1 VNKNKLLDDRIV
13 LYLSNFGGKGKV
25 VKLEHLAEVLAIP
38 LIDLKDSLFRL
49 MEKDLIE
56 RVNLKDVVTLKLTK
70 NGEKYSKNLNEVDVV
85 EWIFNAGIKENFETE
100 QGGEDKLYLIENV
113 NIENIY
119 NLFYKLIDMDIQGLV
134 ISRPSKKG
142 LMKKRPYVKY
152 FMLTTAPGEFN
163 IDPTKLISIIST
175 ITTAIPENGVLLFDG
190 IEYLISQNGEESVIK
205 FIQHTL
211 DYLISKNITLLLP
224 VLPDA
229 ISKRSLALL
238 EREMDIIKNEEDLTL
253 IKKPI
258 INKKKEDFQDF
269 VDMVSY
275 LEAIEKNFKNKGE
288 VFYVWGF
295 SGVGKTTLVKKALSS
310 YKHLEIWVDVGNN
323 ISEKRILEELSYDL
337 TVNGF
342 PMLENYLST
351 VDVVDTLHVMG
362 ILKEVLS
369 NLKNFVIVF
378 DNIHNAGESL
388 IDIVDNIANICH
400 SDKVGTLFVISRENN
415 SMDKP
420 FFNKIYLNGFD
431 IKGVEEFLSSKGIND
446 IDKAKKL
453 YEATSGNPLLIKLV
467 YNLESVDNV
476 RITVSDYVKKIIDE
490 TTIESKEILGRLS
503 VYGYPVSIKAIA
515 FSDED
520 KKLIEKLVKTGFIQE
535 SKNGL
540 VAVHDLI
547 KEYFINYSSK
557 ENLNRW
563 HDMAIKHYQYLISQ
577 SDDER
582 GFISYEIVYHTL
594 RRGDY
599 ANAKKTIVQNFVAIL
614 DVGLGKDLM
623 NLFKDLVDKNKED
636 LEIQL
641 LYAHLLAENHSY
653 DESLK
658 LYLDVLN
665 KLHKLPKTE
674 EILIKIGNIHSR
686 IADIC
691 LYKQDIEDSMK
702 NYEHCL
708 DIGFTI
714 SNYDLLAHSYM
725 GLGSV
730 YLYEKKYE
738 LSYQYYSRLLELLD
752 KLKDPY
758 LVVNIYSKVATLFYN
773 WNRYDEAIEYLMKG
787 LEVCDKYSL
796 HSYKAQLFF
805 MLGRIQ
811 TYMNRLDY
819 ALSNFYSARKV
830 FVRYSREMDISR
842 VDYNISLLLYLKGK
856 IIDCNKFLDEAKKIK
871 NMVKDDNFHLYSL
884 WMEMIILG
892 IKKDENMLIEYIK
905 KYDNK
910 ENTLLISAY
919 ENKYY
924 ENIDDKL
931 HDPFLI
937 EIKDTL
943 KFVSMF
949 QK

>member
-1 VNKNKLLDDRIV
+1 MNKNKLLDDRIV
-13 LYLSNFGGKGKV
+13 LYLSNLGGKEKA
-25 VKLEHLAEVLAIP
+25 VKLEHLSEVLAIP
-38 LIDLKDSLFRL
+38 LIDLKDSLLRL

-56 RVNLKDVVTLKLTK
+56 KVNLNEVSALKLTK
-70 NGEKYSKNLNEVDVV
+70 NGEKYSKDLNEVDVV
-85 EWIFNAGIKENFETE
+85 EWIFNAGVKGNFEAG
-100 QGGEDKLYLIENV
+100 QIGEEKLYLIENV

-119 NLFYKLIDMDIQGLV
+119 NIFYKLVGKDIQGLV

-142 LMKKRPYVKY
+142 LIKKRPYVKN
-152 FMLTTAPGEFN
+152 FMLTTSPGEFN

-190 IEYLISQNGEESVIK
+190 IEYLISQNGEESAIK

-238 EREMDIIKNEEDLTL
+238 EREMEVIKNDDELPL

-258 INKKKEDFQDF
+258 FNKKNEDALDF

-275 LEAIEKNFKNKGE
+275 LDAIEKSFKNKGE
-288 VFYVWGF
+288 VFYIWGF

-310 YKHLEIWVDVGNN
+310 YKHLLIWADVGNN

-351 VDVVDTLHVMG
+351 VDVVDTLHVTG
-362 ILKEVLS
+362 ILKEVLGS
-369 NLKNFVIVF
+369 LKNFVLVF

-388 IDIVDNIANICH
+388 IDIVDSIANICH
-400 SDKVGTLFVISRENN
+400 SDKVGTLFVISRESNT
-415 SMDKP
+415 MDKP
-420 FFNKIYLNGFD
+420 FFKKIYLNGFD
-431 IKGVEEFLSSKGIND
+431 LKGVEEFLSSKGIND
-446 IDKAKKL
+446 LEKAKRL

-467 YNLESVDNV
+467 YNLESIDNV
-476 RITVSDYVKKIIDE
+476 KITVSDYVKKIIE
-490 TTIESKEILGRLS
+490 ATTEGKEILGRLS
-503 VYGYPVSIKAIA
+503 VYRYPVSIKAIA
-515 FSDED
+515 FSEDD

-547 KEYFINYSSK
+547 KDYFINYSSK
-557 ENLNRW
+557 ENLDRW

-582 GFISYEIVYHTL
+582 GFISYEIAYHAL
-594 RRGDY
+594 RIGDY
-599 ANAKKTIVQNFVAIL
+599 VNAKKTILQNFVAIL

-623 NLFKDLVDKNKED
+623 ALFKDLVDKNKGD

-641 LYAHLLAENHSY
+641 LYAHLLAENFSY
-653 DESLK
+653 DDSLK
-658 LYLDVLN
+658 LYLEVLD
-665 KLHKLPKTE
+665 KLHKLPKTV

-691 LYKQDIEDSMK
+691 LYKQNIEDSMK

-708 DIGFTI
+708 DIGFTL

-738 LSYQYYSRLLELLD
+738 ASYQYYSRLLELID

-758 LVVNIYSKVATLFYN
+758 LVMEIYNKIATLFYY

-796 HSYKAQLFF
+796 HSHKAQLFF

-811 TYMNRLDY
+811 AYMNGLDY
-819 ALSNFYSARKV
+819 ALPNFYSARKL
-830 FVRYSREMDISR
+830 FVKYFREMDISR
-842 VDYNISLLLYLKGK
+842 VDYNISLLLYMKGK
-856 IIDCNKFLDEAKKIK
+856 IIDSNKFLEEAKKIK
-871 NMVKDDNFHLYSL
+871 NMVKDEKFNLYSL

-892 IKKDENMLIEYIK
+892 IKKEENRLIDDIK
-905 KYDNK
+905 KYNNK
-910 ENTLLISAY
+910 ENALLVSAY
-919 ENKYY
+919 ENKDYDD
-924 ENIDDKL
+924 IDDKL
-931 HDPFLI
+931 HEPLLI

-943 KFVSMF
+943 KFVSML

>member
-1 VNKNKLLDDRIV
+1 MNKNKLLDDRIV

-56 RVNLKDVVTLKLTK
+56 KVNLKDVVALKLTK

-85 EWIFNAGIKENFETE
+85 EWIFNAGIKENFGTE
-100 QGGEDKLYLIENV
+100 QKGEEKLYLIENV

-119 NLFYKLIDMDIQGLV
+119 NLFYKLVDRDVQGLV

-142 LMKKRPYVKY
+142 LIKKRPYVKY
-152 FMLTTAPGEFN
+152 FMLTTSPGEFN

-175 ITTAIPENGVLLFDG
+175 ITTALPENGVLLFDG
-190 IEYLISQNGEESVIK
+190 IEYLISQNGEESIIK
-205 FIQHTL
+205 FIQHTM

-238 EREMDIIKNEEDLTL
+238 EREMEIIKNDEDLTL

-258 INKKKEDFQDF
+258 FNKKNEDVQDF

-275 LEAIEKNFKNKGE
+275 LETIEKNFKNKGE
-288 VFYVWGF
+288 VFYIWGF
-295 SGVGKTTLVKKALSS
+295 SGVGKTTLVKKAISS
-310 YKHLEIWVDVGNN
+310 YRHLLMWVDVGDG

-351 VDVVDTLHVMG
+351 VDVVDPLHVTG
-362 ILKEVLS
+362 ILKDILGS
-369 NLKNFVIVF
+369 LKNVVLVF
-378 DNIHNAGESL
+378 DNIHNAGKGL

-400 SDKVGTLFVISRENN
+400 NDKIGTLFVISRESN

-431 IKGVEEFLSSKGIND
+431 LKGVEEFLSSKGIND
-446 IDKAKKL
+446 VERAKRL

-467 YNLESVDNV
+467 YNLESIDNV
-476 RITVSDYVKKIIDE
+476 KITVSDYVKKIIEE
-490 TTIESKEILGRLS
+490 TEIESKEILGRLS
-503 VYGYPVSIKAIA
+503 VYRYPVSIRAIA
-515 FSDED
+515 FSEED
-520 KKLIEKLVKTGFIQE
+520 KRLVDKLVKGGFIQE

-547 KEYFINYSSK
+547 KDYFINYSSK

-563 HDMAIKHYQYLISQ
+563 HDLAIKHYQYLISQ
-577 SDDER
+577 SEDER
-582 GFISYEIVYHTL
+582 GFVSYELVYHTL
-594 RRGDY
+594 HIGDY
-599 ANAKKTIVQNFVAIL
+599 SNAKKTIVQNFVAIL

-623 NLFKDLVDKNKED
+623 NLLKDFVDKNRED

-641 LYAHLLAENHSY
+641 LYAHLLAENRSY
-653 DESLK
+653 DESLQ
-658 LYLDVLN
+658 LYIDVLN
-665 KLHKLPKTE
+665 KLHKLPKTME
-674 EILIKIGNIHSR
+674 VLIKIGNIHSR
-686 IADIC
+686 IADIL
-691 LYKQDIEDSMK
+691 LYKENIEDSMK

-708 DIGFTI
+708 DIGFTL

-738 LSYQYYSRLLELLD
+738 ISYQYYSRLLELLD

-758 LVVNIYSKVATLFYN
+758 LVIDIYNKVATLFYH

-787 LEVCDKYSL
+787 IEVCDKYSL
-796 HSYKAQLFF
+796 NSHKAQLFF
-805 MLGRIQ
+805 MLGKIQ
-811 TYMNRLDY
+811 AYMNRLDY

-830 FVRYSREMDISR
+830 LVRYSRERDIAR

-856 IIDCNKFLDEAKKIK
+856 IIDCNKFLNEAKKIK
-871 NMVKDDNFHLYSL
+871 NMVKDENFQLYSL

-892 IKKDENMLIEYIK
+892 IKKEENMLIEYIK
-905 KYDNK
+905 KYNNK
-910 ENTLLISAY
+910 ENALLISAF
-919 ENKYY
+919 ENKDYGNV
-924 ENIDDKL
+924 EDKL
-931 HDPFLI
+931 HDPLLM